1 MLSKEGFAMKSEI
14 RDILKVYFRNNLLAA
29 RGLANIPQ
37 DEMAYRLG
45 ISTRAYTALED
56 GDSCCGITTFLSF
69 LIHACPDPNTFWEE
83 LLELLKEAEQ
93 V

>member
-37 DEMAYRLG
+37 NVFGSGQAWMRKDRKVVIPQHE
-45 ISTRAYTALED
+45 SPSSRA
-56 GDSCCGITTFLSF
+56 
-69 LIHACPDPNTFWEE
+69 
-83 LLELLKEAEQ
+83 